1 MEISLE
7 ISEIILNFARDVVR
21 FRVVGGELHPP
32 DLAHY
37 PQLLQPAGCFVSL
50 HRCGS
55 HALRGCI
62 GMLQSDRPLIETLRG
77 SAEAVLK
84 DPRFT
89 HDPVTAQELPNLEI
103 EVTVIHPMQP
113 APSPLEFEPKT
124 QGIFLTVAGHN
135 GCFLP
140 QVARDTGWSREQLLA
155 RLCTEKL
162 GLHADAWRHPSAALQ
177 TFSVE
182 VIGPGPLLI

>member
-1 MEISLE
+1 MEISTE
-7 ISEIILNFARDVVR
+7 ISEIILNIARDVVR
-21 FRVVGGELHPP
+21 SCVVGGEFQRP

-37 PQLLQPAGCFVSL
+37 PQLTQPAGCFVSL
-50 HRCGS
+50 HHRDS

-62 GMLQSDRPLIETLRG
+62 GMLQSDRPLIETLQG
-77 SAEAVLK
+77 SAQSVLK

-89 HDPVTAQELPNLEI
+89 HDPVTAQELPHLDI
-103 EVTVIHPMQP
+103 EVTIVHPMQP

-124 QGIFLTVAGHN
+124 QGIFLTVAGHT

-140 QVARDTGWSREQLLA
+140 QVARDTGWTREQLLA

-162 GLHADAWRHPSAALQ
+162 GLGADAWRHPSAVLQ